1 MAANLQIFMTNTA
14 SHCKGMW
21 NLCVISA
28 LKKTIYFV
36 STPREHM
43 SVSTENHMAATFTL
57 ISICLSF
64 QDLQRKREE
73 CLGKVN
79 RFFTVSTSRS
89 RLEHLCVLTDH
100 QKKNIETFPPS
111 EVKELPGIWDV
122 CLFMKS
128 ESFDTFGPH
137 TCLRMRVGNQ
147 PFFQGKTLSNL
158 QPFVTFCLQGD
169 VQLLADKHPRLRG
182 LNRKDGASVQRDERE
197 TIERIFRQNILIGWD
212 SLFPNEGEP
221 VNQSFTFSK
230 ALLSWRRFQYSS
242 WKILVSSLLAGRVA
256 WLSIKGWKRMK

>member
-1 MAANLQIFMTNTA
+1 MISLLVAYLALFNRWLDDGGTVANFYDKPGLTHRLQGNVEFMRNFGLE
-14 SHCKGMW
+14 KKQF
-21 NLCVISA
+21 ISCRRCA
-28 LKKTIYFV
+28 
-36 STPREHM
+36 
-43 SVSTENHMAATFTL
+43 N
-57 ISICLSF
+57 ICPFQQKITWQRRSPWSQYVF

-73 CLGKVN
+73 CLGKVI

-147 PFFQGKTLSNL
+147 PFFQGKNTF
-158 QPFVTFCLQGD
+158 QPSAFVAFCLQGD
-169 VQLLADKHPRLRG
+169 V
-182 LNRKDGASVQRDERE
+182 
-197 TIERIFRQNILIGWD
+197 
-212 SLFPNEGEP
+212 
-221 VNQSFTFSK
+221 
-230 ALLSWRRFQYSS
+230 
-242 WKILVSSLLAGRVA
+242 
-256 WLSIKGWKRMK
+256 

>member
-28 LKKTIYFV
+28 LKKKQF
-36 STPREHM
+36 
-43 SVSTENHMAATFTL
+43 
-57 ISICLSF
+57 ISCRRRANICPFQQKITWQRRSPWSQYVF

-73 CLGKVN
+73 CLGKVI
-79 RFFTVSTSRS
+79 RFFTVSTLRS
-89 RLEHLCVLTDH
+89 RLEHLCVLTDR
-100 QKKNIETFPPS
+100 QKKKNIETFPPS

-242 WKILVSSLLAGRVA
+242 WKILVSS
-256 WLSIKGWKRMK
+256 